1 MEMWQIISAIIL
13 GLIAIFLFLYVYFA
27 SREKG
32 PILSNTYLFASMEDR
47 SKINKSAEYH
57 MVTII
62 FSLLGS
68 VFLLLAVSILTAW
81 TWLNFFVGLFVIIL
95 IVYAVVN
102 AIKSE
107 TNH

>member
-1 MEMWQIISAIIL
+1 MELWQVISAVIL
-13 GLIAIFLFLYVYFA
+13 GFIAIVLFLYVYFT

-47 SKINKSAEYH
+47 SKINKSTEYH
-57 MVTII
+57 LVTIV
-62 FSLLGS
+62 FSLLGII
-68 VFLLLAVSILTAW
+68 FLLLAVSILTTW